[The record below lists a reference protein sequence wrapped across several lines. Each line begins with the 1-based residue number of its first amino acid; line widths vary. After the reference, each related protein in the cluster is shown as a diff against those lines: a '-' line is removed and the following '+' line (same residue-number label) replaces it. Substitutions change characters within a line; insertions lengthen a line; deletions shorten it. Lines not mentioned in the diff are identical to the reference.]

1 MHRDADMGA
10 WRTIIVHQPLVW
22 CGCWRGVF
30 ACLVWAESAESGERW
45 RVPALAT
52 GAAAW
57 AGATAD
63 MLPRTQP
70 APRPA
75 DGVMGSRRNITLLC
89 NPVLS
94 LYGSDVGE
102 YSSPFPRQQ
111 TRDNVGKV
119 CVRLVTAATT
129 APPPRISYDL

>member
-75 DGVMGSRRNITLLC
+75 DGVIRVQAHYYTLMSY
-89 NPVLS
+89 VILS
-94 LYGSDVGE
+94 S
-102 YSSPFPRQQ
+102 
-111 TRDNVGKV
+111 V
-119 CVRLVTAATT
+119 CK
-129 APPPRISYDL
+129 DL